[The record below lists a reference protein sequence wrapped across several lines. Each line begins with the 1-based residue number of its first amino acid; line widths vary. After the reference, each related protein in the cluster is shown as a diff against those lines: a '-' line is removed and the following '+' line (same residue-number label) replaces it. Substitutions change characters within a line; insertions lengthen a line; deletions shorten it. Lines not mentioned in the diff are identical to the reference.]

1 MTTVLLP
8 HSVPMRRAEDMPKS
22 IIQKEQCCY
31 LCGTTLLLE
40 QHHIFGGSNRK
51 LSEKFGLKVY
61 LCANCHRGSA
71 GVHFNKK
78 LMNMLHKIGQR
89 AFELAHSREEF
100 IELFGKNYL

>member
-40 QHHIFGGSNRK
+40 EHHIFGGSNRK
-51 LSEKFGLKVY
+51 LSEKYGLKVY
-61 LCANCHRGSA
+61 LCANCHRGST